1 MCGSRYNTEDSEIAR
16 MAKEIMEDY
25 DQATTDFGAAVMT
38 LPVLDGTKHALLGV
52 IGRIKS
58 IEGARAFAEPIDV
71 DKYRDIVKHPMDLST
86 VERNL
91 QSDQFVVPLLVL
103 YCVYI
108 VVAHVVRHNI
118 QLLLGASFQCV
129 EGLLM
134 LTSVLVSFSPLLP
147 GMPPSA
153 TFFETCNGYGTTA
166 VASIRPTR
174 LLSTCATT
182 SRLHALTCSASGREV
197 GNSRDHLKH

>member
-16 MAKEIMEDY
+16 MAKEIMDDY

-108 VVAHVVRHNI
+108 VVACMWCDITYNFCLGFPMRGRVIDAYECPRVLFPPFARYATVRDFLRDMQRIWDNCRR
-118 QLLLGASFQCV
+118 LNKAD
-129 EGLLM
+129 
-134 LTSVLVSFSPLLP
+134 SPLVDV
-147 GMPPSA
+147 
-153 TFFETCNGYGTTA
+153 CNNVEA
-166 VASIRPTR
+166 ACVDMLRKWARSWK
-174 LLSTCATT
+174 LA
-182 SRLHALTCSASGREV
+182 
-197 GNSRDHLKH
+197 

>member
-16 MAKEIMEDY
+16 IAKEIMDDY

-38 LPVLDGTKHALLGV
+38 LSVLDGTKHALLGV

-91 QSDQFVVPLLVL
+91 QSDQFVVPLLVR

-108 VVAHVVRHNI
+108 VVACMWCDITYNFC
-118 QLLLGASFQCV
+118 L
-129 EGLLM
+129 GLL
-134 LTSVLVSFSPLLP
+134 SN
-147 GMPPSA
+147 A
-153 TFFETCNGYGTTA
+153 WKGY
-166 VASIRPTR
+166 
-174 LLSTCATT
+174 
-182 SRLHALTCSASGREV
+182 
-197 GNSRDHLKH
+197 